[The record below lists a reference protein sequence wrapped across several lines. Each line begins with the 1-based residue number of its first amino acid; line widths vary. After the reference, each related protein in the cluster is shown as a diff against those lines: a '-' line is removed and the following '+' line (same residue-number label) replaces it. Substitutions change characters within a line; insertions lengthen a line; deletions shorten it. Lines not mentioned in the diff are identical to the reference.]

1 MKAVPLFI
9 FAALAA
15 ASLCCCNS
23 KPAESNEAVYNTL
36 TVAKTDVTLLSEYSA
51 KLSGQQVV
59 EVRPQVS
66 GYITKILIGEGDK
79 VRQGQTLFI
88 IDQTE
93 YTAALK
99 EATANVRSAEAAL
112 ETAKINLESTQMLHQ
127 SGVVQDYDLSVAQ
140 NNKAAAEATLLQ
152 AQAQEEI
159 ARHDLYH
166 TEVRSPVDGVAGMIS
181 YRVGALVSSS
191 IDTPLV
197 TVADDSTIQAYFS
210 LTEAQVID
218 LIEQFGSLD
227 KFLELAP
234 DVSLRMSNGKIYP
247 LAGRI
252 SAVSGI
258 VTSGTNAVTLRADFT
273 NQGNLLRDGGS
284 GSVILSTEK
293 KQCIVIPQTA
303 TYDLQGR
310 FFVYKVI
317 DGKASSSPVEVFRLN
332 NGTEFIVEDGLT
344 EGDVIIAHGAG
355 LVREGTVINNYE
367 EVSTDSIN

>member
-1 MKAVPLFI
+1 MKTHSI
-9 FAALAA
+9 CIIAA
-15 ASLCCCNS
+15 ATAVLLASCNS
-23 KPAESNEAVYNTL
+23 KPAQSDQAVYNVL

-51 KLSGQQVV
+51 KLSGKQVV
-59 EVRPQVS
+59 EIRPQVS

-99 EATANVRSAEAAL
+99 EATANVRSAESAL
-112 ETAKINLESTQMLHQ
+112 QTAKINLESTQMLHQ
-127 SGVVQDYDLSVAQ
+127 SGVVQDYDLAVAQ
-140 NNKAAAEATLLQ
+140 NNKDAAEAALLQ
-152 AQAQEEI
+152 AQAKEEI

-166 TEVRSPVDGVAGMIS
+166 TEVRSPVNGVAGMIS

-234 DVSLRMSNGKIYP
+234 DVSLKMSNGKAYP
-247 LAGRI
+247 LTGRI
-252 SAVSGI
+252 TAVSGI
-258 VTSGTNAVTLRADFT
+258 VTSSTNAVTLRADFA

-284 GSVILSTEK
+284 GSVVLSSEK

-332 NGTEFIVEDGLT
+332 NGTDFIVEDGLS
-344 EGDVIIAHGAG
+344 EGDVIIAQGAG
-355 LVREGTVINNYE
+355 LIREGTVINNYKE
-367 EVSTDSIN
+367 ISNDSIN